1 MLTMSTKTTS
11 RTEILCRAV
20 FSYRLSDLDPHLP
33 KVTLERVLPED
44 QGGSASWDA
53 WLEHY
58 ESLALEGYNEDTGL
72 EEWIRVRLGAL
83 SLPREILLGAHKRIF
98 GSLTEHP
105 TEFAITVLATA
116 LFTTYSSYS
125 FDRHKL
131 INLYEKARFEQKR
144 RLKLEADIKGL
155 LTALE
160 A

>member
-1 MLTMSTKTTS
+1 MLTMSTKSTS
-11 RTEILCRAV
+11 RADILCRAV

-33 KVTLERVLPED
+33 EVTLERVLPED

-53 WLEHY
+53 WREHY
-58 ESLALEGYNEDTGL
+58 EGLALEGYNEDTGL
-72 EEWIRVRLGAL
+72 EEWIRIRLGAL